1 MKILWLSE
9 NYPPRR
15 GGMAQACDRIVNNL
29 RRRGFSIDVVH
40 FGPHRSIKVVQQQNG
55 RLFNMP
61 DGEGPGHTLN
71 CLYNLLSSREY
82 ATDYSL
88 IVAFGGYLPLVALPV
103 FKAWFNTRAAL
114 LLRGNDFDLGI
125 FSPGR
130 RHLLFDAF
138 SAADRVCV
146 LSREVEE
153 KIMPFIDP
161 EKIERIA
168 NGIDLADW
176 VADSSDLQSADKWRE
191 DNVAEERRVIG
202 LIGQFKA
209 KKGGTFF
216 LGNVL
221 AANLN
226 EKFHFLLI
234 GDVADP
240 MQEWLEEHREKLS
253 FTQLPFLDHFELL
266 RYYPACDFIALPSF
280 YDGMPNVL
288 LEAGALG
295 IPLIA
300 ARVGG
305 ITDVIDDLPEQAALL
320 FHPGDRHGC
329 RAALW
334 QADQTSAEQRRQI
347 GKALQQ
353 HIVAHF
359 DSKIETEAYVQL
371 LQKLAKKSDIGFMK
385 A

>member
-1 MKILWLSE
+1 
-9 NYPPRR
+9 
-15 GGMAQACDRIVNNL
+15 MAQACDRIVNNL
-29 RRRGFSIDVVH
+29 RQRGFLIDVVH

-55 RLFNMP
+55 RLINIP

-71 CLYNLLSSREY
+71 CLYNLLRSPEYPTEY
-82 ATDYSL
+82 AL
-88 IVAFGGYLPLVALPV
+88 IVAFGGYLPLVALPI
-103 FKAWFNTRAAL
+103 FTAWFNTRSAL

-146 LSREVEE
+146 LSTEVEE

-161 EKIERIA
+161 EKVERIA
-168 NGIDLADW
+168 NGIDLANWTTDP
-176 VADSSDLQSADKWRE
+176 SDQKSAEAWRKK
-191 DNVAEERRVIG
+191 NVGAEHKVIG

-221 AANLN
+221 AANLHD
-226 EKFHFLLI
+226 KFHFLLI
-234 GDVADP
+234 GDVAEP
-240 MQEWLEEHREKLS
+240 MQAWLEEHRDKLH

-280 YDGMPNVL
+280 YDGMPNVM

-305 ITDVIDDLPEQAALL
+305 ISDVVANLPEQADLL

-334 QADQTSAEQRRQI
+334 NADQMTPERHRQVS
-347 GKALQQ
+347 KALRQ
-353 HIVAHF
+353 HIVEHF
-359 DSKIETEAYVQL
+359 DSGIETEAYVQL